1 MYSRL
6 WCVEELHVALS
17 LNEGPQEEHVELHM
31 LASQNYLE
39 RYIDWGAGRIY
50 TEDELKNRSDP
61 TTPNGVPRL
70 TLQTKTIDAT

>member
-17 LNEGPQEEHVELHM
+17 LNEGPQGEQVKLHM
-31 LASQNYLE
+31 LASQNYLD
-39 RYIDWGAGRIY
+39 RYINWGADRAR
-50 TEDELKNRSDP
+50 TEVELRKRSDP
-61 TTPNGVPRL
+61 TTPNGFPPL